1 MWLWWL
7 RRRSQTRFLLSV
19 GNRRCRTVSGGTT
32 VPVLNRGNIN
42 SRRAGWFLRCHCR
55 RRRRL
60 LHRGIGGG
68 GRLRSRRQSTLGLG
82 TRSTISFVRRM
93 MLFASRSFFLFR
105 RSGRRRRGSRR
116 DCRSRGG
123 GFVIVIVLGIL
134 PSSLVRCQ
142 GGGCSYCCCCR

>member
-1 MWLWWL
+1 MWLGWL
-7 RRRSQTRFLLSV
+7 RRSPIRFLLSV

-55 RRRRL
+55 RL

-68 GRLRSRRQSTLGLG
+68 GRLRRRRQRTLRLG

-105 RSGRRRRGSRR
+105 RSGRRRRGSPR
-116 DCRSRGG
+116 DGRSRGG

-134 PSSLVRCQ
+134 SSSSLVRCQ
-142 GGGCSYCCCCR
+142 GGCCSRSGKLRHW